1 MRVQVIGKRRCN
13 YIAITSDYAKG
24 STVFWMYAQGD
35 CPRVHGK
42 LLHYKEVPVPTTI
55 VLSEFVQRIPV
66 VGDIVGYP
74 NLFVVGI
81 ILNPASDTSRSF
93 YLRRR
98 VLHKKIDKFFCR
110 DFNKCYSSFIFFLL
124 HNFFQQR
131 SQIVSKQPNKFVL
144 FWSILLSFDLLSIF
158 FCNCT
163 NFVIRKRTTGITPA
177 D

>member
-1 MRVQVIGKRRCN
+1 MIRKDSHKLANFHFFCRFVTK
-13 YIAITSDYAKG
+13 SG
-24 STVFWMYAQGD
+24 SGD
-35 CPRVHGK
+35 CPAIR
-42 LLHYKEVPVPTTI
+42 LHYKEVPVPTTK

-124 HNFFQQR
+124 HNFFRQR
-131 SQIVSKQPNKFVL
+131 SQIVSKQPNKFDL
-144 FWSILLSFDLLSIF
+144 FCFFLLTFDLLLF
-158 FCNCT
+158 FFGNCA
-163 NFVIRKRTTGITPA
+163 NFVIRNWTTGITPA

>member
-1 MRVQVIGKRRCN
+1 M
-13 YIAITSDYAKG
+13 
-24 STVFWMYAQGD
+24 STVIDPSRIFTREQIERLLTATI
-35 CPRVHGK
+35 GK
-42 LLHYKEVPVPTTI
+42 LLHYKEVPVPTTK

-124 HNFFQQR
+124 HNFFRQR
-131 SQIVSKQPNKFVL
+131 SQIVSKQPNKFDL
-144 FWSILLSFDLLSIF
+144 F
-158 FCNCT
+158 
-163 NFVIRKRTTGITPA
+163 
-177 D
+177 